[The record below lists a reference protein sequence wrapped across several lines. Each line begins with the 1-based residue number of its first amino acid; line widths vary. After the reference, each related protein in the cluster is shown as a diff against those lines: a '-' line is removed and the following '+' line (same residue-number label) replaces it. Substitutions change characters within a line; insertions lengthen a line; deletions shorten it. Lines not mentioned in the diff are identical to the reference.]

1 MRNETGRNGFASHI
15 RQRIEREYEGCLV
28 VHLDPND
35 VHQGIPDFLI
45 LYRNRWAMLEV
56 KKSRTA
62 KRQPNQQ
69 YWVDHY
75 DRMSFAAVIYPEN
88 EELIYYAMEHTLK
101 S

>member
-15 RQRIEREYEGCLV
+15 RQRIECEYEGCLV
-28 VHLDPND
+28 IHLDPND

-69 YWVDHY
+69 YWVDYY
-75 DRMSFAAVIYPEN
+75 DQMSFAAVIYPEN
-88 EELIYYAMEHTLK
+88 EELIFDAMEHTLK